1 MKRLSFGIVLA
12 LVLGVSTANANTVDR
27 DRFSSPQA
35 SSNSSLLLTQK
46 DSSGSFVAVEHPT
59 QGLASVVEEDG
70 VKYLQFNEDFQ
81 SDNGPALKVILH
93 NSPTVGL
100 KVQEGEYISLGALQ
114 SVSGSQRYQ
123 IPDEVDVSQYQ
134 SVAIWCE
141 RFNATFGYA
150 PLNQ

>member
-12 LVLGVSTANANTVDR
+12 LVIGVSAANANIVDK
-27 DRFSSPQA
+27 DRFSSPQT
-35 SSNSSLLLTQK
+35 SGNSSLLLVEK
-46 DSSGSFVAVEHPT
+46 ESGGSFVAVEHPT
-59 QGLASVVEEDG
+59 QGLASIVEEDG

-81 SDNGPALKVILH
+81 SDDGPALKVILH
-93 NSPTVGL
+93 NSPTVDL
-100 KVQEGEYISLGALQ
+100 RVEEGEYISLGALQ

-123 IPDEVDVSQYQ
+123 IPDDVDVNQYQ